1 MKMKAYVLRL
11 FLLTAVIA
19 VAALADD
26 MEDDNLDVGDMEDEE
41 FEDTDPDMMDPGM
54 MPDMDDD
61 GSVMDDMDLSDDAT
75 EEEEPKVNRVRVS
88 FINIFWAIW
97 CFCQVLCCFIVIV
110 DCVLIVVSISGH
122 KGSNTLIVRL
132 AKKPSH

>member
-88 FINIFWAIW
+88 FINIF
-97 CFCQVLCCFIVIV
+97 
-110 DCVLIVVSISGH
+110 
-122 KGSNTLIVRL
+122 
-132 AKKPSH
+132 